1 MLIKKVQEGS
11 GQDLSTM
18 ANGVEAKLTIFI
30 KNHHF
35 LGSHFKAGVALKKM
49 SQLWFNEIIVV
60 SSNFQP

>member
-18 ANGVEAKLTIFI
+18 ANGVEAKLTIFV

-35 LGSHFKAGVALKKM
+35 LGSHFK
-49 SQLWFNEIIVV
+49 S
-60 SSNFQP
+60 